1 MRLIHTIDSNFEETL
16 RRLMHRG
23 KVFDEDVW
31 TVVSRIVADVA
42 GRGDQALFEYAE
54 KFDGQTINAGTVT
67 VSSGERENAIRQVE
81 KEDMELL
88 KLAAA
93 RIEKFHEKQ
102 VVQSSFC
109 SDEAGIE
116 LGLQISPLERVG
128 IYVPGGLACYPST
141 VLMAAI
147 PARIA
152 GVEDIFLVTPPR
164 GERINPLL
172 AAAAGIGGVKRIF
185 RIGGAQ
191 AIAALAYGTES
202 IPAVDK
208 IVGPGNA
215 YVAAAKKMVYGHV
228 AIDMIAG
235 PSEILVIADG
245 TADVS
250 FVAADLI
257 AQAEHDKMAS
267 AVLLT
272 SDEEFARQVIAE
284 VKTQLPR
291 LPRKDI
297 AENSLQE
304 FGAIIVTESIDEAI
318 VIANRFAPEH
328 LELMVEKPREILDR
342 IRNAGAVFLGS
353 WAPEAIGDYIAGP
366 NHILPTG
373 GTARFSSPLGVHDFV
388 KRTSVISFSQSAL
401 HRYGAQAA
409 RLAKLEGFDG
419 HGKSI
424 TMRMAQRPPKKTTK
438 DLP

>member
-1 MRLIHTIDSNFEETL
+1 MRVIHTGDFNFEETL
-16 RRLMHRG
+16 RRLRHRG
-23 KVFDEDVW
+23 KVFDEDVQ
-31 TVVSRIVADVA
+31 TVVSRIVEDVA
-42 GRGDQALFEYAE
+42 GRGDQALFEYTE
-54 KFDGQTINAGTVT
+54 KFDGQAINAGTIM
-67 VSSGERENAIRQVE
+67 VSSEEMEDAIRQVE
-81 KEDMELL
+81 NEDLKVL
-88 KLAAA
+88 KLAAG
-93 RIEKFHEKQ
+93 RIERFHERQ
-102 VVQSSFC
+102 GPQGFFC
-109 SDEAGIE
+109 SDEEGIE
-116 LGLQISPLERVG
+116 LGLRILPLERVG

-152 GVEDIFLVTPPR
+152 GVAEIILVTPPK
-164 GERINPLL
+164 GKGMNPLL
-172 AAAAGIGGVKRIF
+172 AAAAKIGGVRRIF

-215 YVAAAKKMVYGHV
+215 YVAAAKKMVYGRV

-245 TADVS
+245 TADAS

-267 AVLLT
+267 ALLLT
-272 SDEEFARQVIAE
+272 SDEVFAQRVVAE
-284 VKTQLPR
+284 VKMQLPS

-304 FGAIIVTESIDEAI
+304 FGAIIVTESVDEAI
-318 VIANRFAPEH
+318 AIANRFAPEH

-401 HRYGAQAA
+401 HRYGEQAA

-419 HGKSI
+419 HGRSI
-424 TMRMAQRPPKKTTK
+424 TMRMARKKT
-438 DLP
+438 